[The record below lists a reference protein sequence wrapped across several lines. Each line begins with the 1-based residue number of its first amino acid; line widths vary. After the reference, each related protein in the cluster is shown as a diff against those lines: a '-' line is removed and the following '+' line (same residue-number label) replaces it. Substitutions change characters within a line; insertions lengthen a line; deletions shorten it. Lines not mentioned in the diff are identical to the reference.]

1 MVCRLTELLVDSH
14 WRVVIIGAGQAG
26 LSAAHYLWRDGLK
39 PGRDFIVLDASD
51 GPGGA
56 WRQRWESLTL
66 GSTNHIADLPG
77 FPLGAP
83 DPSVPASEI
92 VTDYYSRFETE
103 LELCVVRPA
112 EVAHVTSDDTGTGPL
127 KLTVMLDGER
137 LHLTSD
143 YLINATGTGTHPY
156 VPYVPGIAEFE
167 GKQLHTAQFREVE
180 DFRGLRTLVVGG
192 GISATQFLLELAT
205 VTDTLWATR
214 RPPNFTA
221 REFDGNWGLEVER
234 AVRSRTL
241 AGLPPASVVRTTGLP
256 LRREFLDGVESGV
269 LVSRGMFDEI
279 LPHGV
284 HFPARPAEEA
294 VTSEG
299 LGPSHSDRLALPQS
313 WQPFPEERIEE
324 VDVIFWNTGFRAAL
338 NHLAPLHLRTR
349 EGGIAMDTEVAVR
362 DDHRIF
368 LVGYGSAS
376 STIGATRA
384 GRIAARELLKRL
396 ETTADGGSAG
406 QSPAP
411 NTATA
416 DGRTAEAAAGTAET
430 TSHENLSAQAP
441 GTEAADSDAAIAGST
456 RNDESVPAVALDAV
470 PQAQRR
476 AGATVSSAP
485 AAE

>member
-14 WRVVIIGAGQAG
+14 WPVVIIGAGQAG

-39 PGRDFIVLDASD
+39 PGRDFIVLDAGD

-77 FPLGAP
+77 FPLGTP
-83 DPSVPASEI
+83 DPSVPASAV
-92 VTDYYSRFETE
+92 VTDYYSRFERE

-112 EVAHVTSDDTGTGPL
+112 EVATVTSAEPGTGPL
-127 KLTVMLDGER
+127 QITVRLDGER
-137 LHLTSD
+137 VHLTSD
-143 YLINATGTGTHPY
+143 FIINATGTWTHPY
-156 VPYVPGIAEFE
+156 VPFVPGIAEFE
-167 GKQLHTAQFREVE
+167 GLQLHTAQFREVE

-192 GISATQFLLELAT
+192 GISATQFLLQIAE

-214 RPPNFTA
+214 RPPNFTS

-269 LVSRGMFDEI
+269 LVSHGMFDEI

-284 HFPARPAEEA
+284 HFPARPAEGTA
-294 VTSEG
+294 SSEG
-299 LGPSHSDRLALPQS
+299 LGPSQSDHLALPQS
-313 WQPFPEERIEE
+313 WQPYPEERVEE

-338 NHLAPLHLRTR
+338 NHLAPLHLRSR
-349 EGGIAMDTEVAVR
+349 AGGIAMDTEVAVTN
-362 DDHRIF
+362 DQRIF

-376 STIGATRA
+376 STVGATRA
-384 GRIAARELLKRL
+384 GRLAARELLKRL
-396 ETTADGGSAG
+396 EATRSPGSDETAPRGGEGSQARAAEPDNAAPQDGTGSRAAAAPRDDAAPQDGTAPQAEAG
-406 QSPAP
+406 DDSSSDARPVGATHSPA
-411 NTATA
+411 
-416 DGRTAEAAAGTAET
+416 
-430 TSHENLSAQAP
+430 
-441 GTEAADSDAAIAGST
+441 
-456 RNDESVPAVALDAV
+456 
-470 PQAQRR
+470 
-476 AGATVSSAP
+476 SAP
-485 AAE
+485 LSSVSAAE